1 VARSPAFAGVI
12 LAAGNSSRMGT
23 DKAFLRFGGKTFLA
37 GAIEMLQS
45 ACDFV
50 LVVAGE
56 NSELLKPT
64 IYENSAFLVRNPEP
78 QRGQFSSLQIGLQA
92 VLDRGRDAACVTLV
106 DRPPALS
113 STLRDLQQAFL
124 ASSPERIWAV
134 VPQYGERHG
143 HPVIFG
149 REMIEVFLRAAPTA
163 VARDVE
169 HQHQNQIEY
178 VTVDDARV
186 AVNINTP
193 EDYSS
198 LLQHHSPAGGA

>member
-1 VARSPAFAGVI
+1 
-12 LAAGNSSRMGT
+12 MGT

-37 GAIEMLQS
+37 GAIELLQS

-50 LVVAGE
+50 LVIAGD
-56 NSELLKPT
+56 NAELLKPT
-64 IYENSAFLVRNPEP
+64 IYEHSAFLVRNPEP

-92 VLDRGRDAACVTLV
+92 VLDRGRDAACLTLV
-106 DRPPALS
+106 DRPPALNT
-113 STLRDLQQAFL
+113 TLRDLQQAFL
-124 ASSPERIWAV
+124 ASSAERIWAV

-163 VARDVE
+163 VARDLEHE
-169 HQHQNQIEY
+169 HQNLIEY
-178 VTVDDARV
+178 VMVNDSHV

-193 EDYSS
+193 EDYSA
-198 LLQHHSPAGGA
+198 LCQKQ